1 MGVEVWL
8 KVTSG
13 LGVEALE
20 TKLVPREL
28 RVFVHGDLGSVL
40 PLDLGQL
47 SDKPWVGGVSLSIL
61 HCC

>member
-1 MGVEVWL
+1 MGVKVWL

-13 LGVEALE
+13 VGVEALE

-28 RVFVHGDLGSVL
+28 EVLVHGELRSVL
-40 PLDLGQL
+40 PLESCQL
-47 SDKPWVGGVSLSIL
+47 SDKPWVGGLSLGIL